1 MKNFKNNTKT
11 NNKLPMPGK
20 VKKGFRF
27 YCMAVL
33 TAAFVLGSSM
43 TALPPATRSRVDN
56 NLICFISA

>member
-43 TALPPATRSRVDN
+43 TAFAASDRSR
-56 NLICFISA
+56 L